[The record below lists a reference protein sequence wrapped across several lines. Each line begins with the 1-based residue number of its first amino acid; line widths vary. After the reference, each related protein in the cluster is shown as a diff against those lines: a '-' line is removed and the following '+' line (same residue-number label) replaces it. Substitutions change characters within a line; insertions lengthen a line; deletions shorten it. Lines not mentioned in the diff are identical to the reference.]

1 MPSSPVLPAGVNL
14 EGLLQQLRH
23 LSWGAADILLAYAKG
38 EQPPY
43 GFPRALSV
51 DHGGEGPVSAADLAV
66 NRWLLDGLQSAF
78 PSAGWTLLSEETAKE
93 QLTEGVPLDAEWLW
107 ILDPLDGTKDFL
119 QGTGEYAVHLALV
132 HGQRPVLGVVLLP
145 DAEELWFGVVGN
157 GAWCEDRQGQ
167 RSPVRFSQRQSLG
180 ELMLVASRNHRDQ
193 RLEQLLERLALG
205 GSKAVGSVGCKV
217 TTILRGE
224 TDLYVSLSGKS
235 APKDW
240 DMAAPEA
247 VLMAAGGEFTH
258 ADGRPLL
265 YNTGDV
271 RQAGCLIAS
280 HGRTHKPLC
289 DAAAGAMAEIEPG
302 FQV

>member
-14 EGLLQQLRH
+14 EGLLQQLRQ

-258 ADGRPLL
+258 VDGRPLL

-280 HGRTHKPLC
+280 HGCSHKPLC